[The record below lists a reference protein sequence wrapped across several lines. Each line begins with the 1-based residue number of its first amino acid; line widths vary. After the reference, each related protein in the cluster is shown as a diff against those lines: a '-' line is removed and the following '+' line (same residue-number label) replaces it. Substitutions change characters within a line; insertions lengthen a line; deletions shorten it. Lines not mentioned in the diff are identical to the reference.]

1 MRRQCLEKDEGI
13 AHLRLLTKH
22 KRRCEVRLE
31 RVSILDAIFNA
42 FADKVWQDTL
52 HSSHDYCRVDG

>member
-1 MRRQCLEKDEGI
+1 MKVLRI
-13 AHLRLLTKH
+13 YLRLLTKH